1 MGRFSSRF
9 SDDDDDDRRRPS
21 KPECYGDPDY
31 YDITHQDCRACS
43 FKGTCKLKVSALER
57 EESRDRRKS
66 RSRSE
71 ERGRSS
77 GRMVKRREREYEFE
91 EAGEQD
97 TFMSA
102 LAYNSSL
109 NAATTMAETLTEAL
123 GQIPRKRYPSLRK
136 RRIED

>member
-9 SDDDDDDRRRPS
+9 SDDDDDDDGRPT

-31 YDITHQDCRACS
+31 YDITDSDCKRCR
-43 FKGTCKLKVSALER
+43 FKGTCKLKVAALER
-57 EESRDRRKS
+57 EEKRS
-66 RSRSE
+66 RSRSRSDRE

-77 GRMVKRREREYEFE
+77 GKMVRRKSREYELE
-91 EAGEQD
+91 EADEQD

-109 NAATTMAETLTEAL
+109 NAATTMAETLTDAL
-123 GQIPRKRYPSLRK
+123 GQIPRKRYPPLRK
-136 RRIED
+136 RKVED